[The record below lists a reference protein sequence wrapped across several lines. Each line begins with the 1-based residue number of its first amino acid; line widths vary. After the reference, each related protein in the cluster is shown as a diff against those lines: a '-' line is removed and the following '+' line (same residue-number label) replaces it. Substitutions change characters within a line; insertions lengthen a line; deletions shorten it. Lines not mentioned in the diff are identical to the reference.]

1 MFCGKYKAEL
11 AGLITRNRLLE
22 VESNHL
28 KAQVE
33 SMQAENAA
41 LQQDLAEKSLQGDM
55 RELFQYLGL
64 YGQSAMDVQKTMA
77 ALAMAMKDEKE
88 RTVTAVAQLSANSA
102 ALGRIASNMHEMSAR
117 TQETARNVE
126 SLNERASQIG
136 GIVNLIKEIADQTN
150 LLALN
155 AAIEAARA
163 GEQGRG
169 FAVVADEVRK
179 LAERTTKAT
188 SEISTLVVAIQ
199 TETSQAKAQIELS
212 PRQAEAFMQDVNDA
226 SGNMQNLMN
235 LTHDME
241 AAIAASA
248 LRSFTEVAKID
259 HLVYKFEIYKVFLG
273 ISSKQ
278 PGEFAPHTGCRLG
291 KWYYE
296 GDGHGCFSKLE
307 GYKEIEPPHKA
318 FHAQGLAAV
327 EHYYAGEIQKG
338 LEKVKAMEDSSV
350 HVLHELS
357 HLAESGKNNAALLC
371 APGSL

>member
-1 MFCGKYKAEL
+1 MFFGKHKEQL
-11 AGLITRNRLLE
+11 AGLNTKVHSLD
-22 VESNHL
+22 VENGHL
-28 KAQVE
+28 KQQTE
-33 SMQAENAA
+33 SLQLENTN
-41 LQQDLAEKSLQGDM
+41 LQQELAEKSRHGDLD
-55 RELFQYLGL
+55 ELFQCLGS
-64 YGQSAMDVQKTMA
+64 YGQSSMEVQKSMA
-77 ALAMAMKDEKE
+77 ALAIAMKDEKA
-88 RTVTAVAQLSANSA
+88 RSVTAVAQLGANSA
-102 ALGRIASNMHEMSAR
+102 VLDRVATNMREMSAR
-117 TQETARNVE
+117 TEETARNVG

-212 PRQAEAFMQDVNDA
+212 PHQAAAFMQDVSDA
-226 SGNMQNLMN
+226 SGNMQNLMS

-296 GDGHGCFSKLE
+296 GEGHGCFSKLP
-307 GYKEIEPPHKA
+307 GYKDIEPPHKA

-327 EHYYAGEIQKG
+327 EHYYAGEIEKG
-338 LEKVKAMEDSSV
+338 LEKIKEMEASSL
-350 HVLHELS
+350 HVLQELT
-357 HLAESGKNNAALLC
+357 HLADSGKDNAAILC
-371 APGSL
+371 APGSF